1 MGHRYI
7 NQSNL
12 TGGIY
17 LDICSPWGDNLN
29 TIANSNYIIASL
41 YPLSKDAVAS
51 SVEVFIDGVPLKKGW
66 YYDIASNSV
75 VIEDTSSIVGPELVQ
90 IMYDYLGECI
100 L

>member
-1 MGHRYI
+1 MQI
-7 NQSNL
+7 QI
-12 TGGIY
+12 T
-17 LDICSPWGDNLN
+17 
-29 TIANSNYIIASL
+29 
-41 YPLSKDAVAS
+41 LSRRCIHCQK
-51 SVEVFIDGVPLKKGW
+51 EVFIDGAPLKKGW